1 MRKQAL
7 MIAGLGLLLMQG
19 ALWSQEMTVSQEMTL
34 KIMNL
39 KYYPVQE
46 MSRILETISG
56 GDGTQTVVDEKTNC
70 LIVRATPDR
79 MVEIEQLV
87 AQLDTKTE
95 SVPQGEPLLCR
106 VYMVELAAPQSDLKS
121 FKVAL
126 QVPSSVVS
134 LPNLLKA
141 SEGKK
146 VVIDAFRD
154 DEPGLDDPHKIE
166 IEGRAASIE
175 TITQV
180 LDIVPSP
187 IANMEFDEQASE
199 LVVPAAQISQLP
211 EQLRQH
217 IHKFLG
223 ADVQTVGYW
232 FGSMSSP
239 GEIKAPIGPW
249 SIQLEVKPTQT
260 TALSIEVGVDEW
272 EGDNAF
278 EILRNSI
285 QGKVGKPIIIGY
297 NREVNNVRTMGAMIV
312 LLEADTTPGQ

>member
-7 MIAGLGLLLMQG
+7 MMAGLGILLMQG
-19 ALWSQEMTVSQEMTL
+19 ALWSQEMTVQ
-34 KIMNL
+34 IMNL

-46 MSRILETISG
+46 MSRILETICG
-56 GDGTQTVVDEKTNC
+56 GDGTQIVVDEKTNC
-70 LIVRATPDR
+70 LIVRATPER

-87 AQLDTKTE
+87 AQLDTQTE

-106 VYMVELAAPQSDLKS
+106 VYMVEAPSKQSDLKT
-121 FKVAL
+121 FQVGL
-126 QVPSSVVS
+126 QLPSSAVS
-134 LPNLLKA
+134 LPDLLKA
-141 SEGKK
+141 GEGKK

-154 DEPGLDDPHKIE
+154 YAPGLNEPHKIE
-166 IEGRAASIE
+166 IQGRADSVE
-175 TITQV
+175 TIMQV
-180 LDIVPSP
+180 LDMVPPGGIGS
-187 IANMEFDEQASE
+187 MEFDEQTSD
-199 LVVPAAQISQLP
+199 LVVPAGQVSQLA

-217 IHKFLG
+217 IHKLLG

-232 FGSMSSP
+232 FGSTSSP

-272 EGDNAF
+272 EGENAF

-297 NREVNNVRTMGAMIV
+297 NRKVNEVRTLGAMII
-312 LLEADTTPGQ
+312 LLEADTTSGE